1 MFGRA
6 RIVSMTILK
15 LMGVFALSVAVA
27 LSQVP
32 ATLVVQGIGGTNA
45 TLSISDL
52 SKLPQQTVKVT
63 DRGTPATFEGVLLT
77 DVLSKVSG
85 PTGETFNKSVAS
97 YYLIAEADDGYKAV
111 FTWAEIDPTFTDR
124 KVYVVTKRDGKPLT
138 AKDGPFELIVP
149 GEKRYS
155 RWVRQ
160 LKLLRVEPL
169 PTSSAYDSEAVRW
182 IAASLTDMQGIK
194 VGMTRAEMLKVFMEE
209 GGISNRRW
217 RRYVYRKCGYI
228 KVDVEFAPANNPDNP
243 DQSLEDRIT
252 KISQPFLE
260 WSIRD

>member
-1 MFGRA
+1 
-6 RIVSMTILK
+6 MTILK
-15 LMGVFALSVAVA
+15 LIGTLGLITSIAVC
-27 LSQVP
+27 QIP
-32 ATLVVQGIGGTNA
+32 ATFTVQGIGGTSA
-45 TLSISDL
+45 TLSVSDL

-63 DRGTPATFEGVLLT
+63 DHGTPATFEGVLLS

-85 PTGETFNKSVAS
+85 PTGEPFNKTVAS
-97 YYLIAEADDGYKAV
+97 YYLIAEAHDGYKAV
-111 FTWAEIDPTFTDR
+111 FTWAEIDPTFADR
-124 KVYVVTKRDGKPLT
+124 TVYVVTKREGNPLT
-138 AKDGPFELIVP
+138 AKDGPYELIVP
-149 GEKRYS
+149 GERRFS

-160 LKLLRVEPL
+160 LKLLRIEPL

-209 GGISNRRW
+209 GGISNRHW

-243 DQSLEDRIT
+243 DESPEDRIT

>member
-1 MFGRA
+1 MKIMPVIRLTTVFGFF
-6 RIVSMTILK
+6 V
-15 LMGVFALSVAVA
+15 SVALCQYPPTLA
-27 LSQVP
+27 L
-32 ATLVVQGIGGTNA
+32 QGISGTSA
-45 TLSISDL
+45 TLSASDIAN
-52 SKLPQQTVKVT
+52 LPNQTIRTT
-63 DRGTPATFEGVLLT
+63 DHGTPVTFDGVLLN
-77 DVLSKVSG
+77 DVLASVRT

-97 YYLIAEADDGYKAV
+97 YYLIAEAHDGYKAV

-124 KVYVVTKRDGKPLT
+124 KVYVVTKREGNPLT
-138 AKDGPFELIVP
+138 AKDGPYELIVP
-149 GEKRYS
+149 GERRFS

-182 IAASLTDMQGIK
+182 IAASLTDIQGIK
-194 VGMTRAEMLKVFMEE
+194 VGMTRSELLKVFMEE

-243 DQSLEDRIT
+243 DQSPEDRIT

>member
-1 MFGRA
+1 
-6 RIVSMTILK
+6 MTVIN
-15 LMGVFALSVAVA
+15 MIGFFALFVSVA
-27 LSQVP
+27 LCQVP
-32 ATLVVQGIGGTNA
+32 ATLVVQGIGGTSA
-45 TLSISDL
+45 TLSVSDL

-63 DRGTPATFEGVLLT
+63 DHGTPATFEGVLLS

-85 PTGETFNKSVAS
+85 PTGETFNKTVAS
-97 YYLIAEADDGYKAV
+97 YYLIAEAHDGYKAV

-124 KVYVVTKRDGKPLT
+124 RVYVVTKREGNPLT
-138 AKDGPFELIVP
+138 AKDGPYELIVP
-149 GEKRYS
+149 GERRFS

-182 IAASLTDMQGIK
+182 IAAGLTYMQGIK
-194 VGMTRAEMLKVFMEE
+194 VGMTREELLKVFMEE

-228 KVDVEFAPANNPDNP
+228 KVDVEFSPANDEGGQKESP
-243 DQSLEDRIT
+243 EDRIT

>member
-1 MFGRA
+1 MSG
-6 RIVSMTILK
+6 
-15 LMGVFALSVAVA
+15 
-27 LSQVP
+27 P
-32 ATLVVQGIGGTNA
+32 ADIGA
-45 TLSISDL
+45 TLSASDIAN
-52 SKLPQQTVKVT
+52 LPDQTIRTT
-63 DRGTPATFEGVLLT
+63 DHGTPVTFQGVLLS
-77 DVLSKVSG
+77 DVLAKVSG
-85 PTGETFNKSVAS
+85 PTGETFNKTVAS
-97 YYLIAEADDGYKAV
+97 YYLIAEAHDGYQAV

-124 KVYVVTKRDGKPLT
+124 RVYVVTKREGNPLT
-138 AKDGPFELIVP
+138 AKDGPYELIVP
-149 GEKRYS
+149 GERRFS

-209 GGISNRRW
+209 GGISNRHW

-228 KVDVEFAPANNPDNP
+228 KVDVEFAPANNPDSHDESP
-243 DQSLEDRIT
+243 EDRIT

>member
-1 MFGRA
+1 MYGMTAFNMGFA
-6 RIVSMTILK
+6 FSLFVSVVRCQI
-15 LMGVFALSVAVA
+15 
-27 LSQVP
+27 P
-32 ATLVVQGIGGTNA
+32 ATLAVQGIGDTSA
-45 TLSISDL
+45 TLSVSDL

-63 DRGTPATFEGVLLT
+63 DHGTPVTFQGVLLS
-77 DVLSKVSG
+77 DVVSKVSG
-85 PTGETFNKSVAS
+85 PTGETFNKTVAS
-97 YYLIAEADDGYKAV
+97 YYLIAEAHDGYKAV

-124 KVYVVTKRDGKPLT
+124 RVYVVTKREGNPLT
-138 AKDGPFELIVP
+138 AKDGPYELIVP
-149 GEKRYS
+149 GERRFS

-194 VGMTRAEMLKVFMEE
+194 VGMTREELLRVFMEE

-228 KVDVEFAPANNPDNP
+228 KVDIEFAPANNPDNP
-243 DQSLEDRIT
+243 DESPEDRIT